1 MKGKVRKQ
9 SLTFGGD
16 DDVKTPYN
24 KPFRVRRKSV
34 FGHADVLE
42 KLSSSTGLEPIRL
55 SEESKYIDGVQ
66 PYQEDDR

>member
-16 DDVKTPYN
+16 EDVKTPYN
-24 KPFRVRRKSV
+24 KPFRVRRRSV

-42 KLSSSTGLEPIRL
+42 KLASSTGLENIGL
-55 SEESKYIDGVQ
+55 SGESKYADGVQ
-66 PYQEDDR
+66 PYQEDNR